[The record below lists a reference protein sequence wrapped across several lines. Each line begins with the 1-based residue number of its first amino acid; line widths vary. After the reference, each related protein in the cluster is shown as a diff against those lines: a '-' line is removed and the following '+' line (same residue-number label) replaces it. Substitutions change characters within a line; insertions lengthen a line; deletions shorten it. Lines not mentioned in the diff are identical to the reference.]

1 MEPVAKA
8 ADAPAVLDLSGLRCP
23 LPIVRLNTA
32 VKALAD
38 GAELEVRATDPAFE
52 LDVQAWC
59 RRTGNALLELRKTP
73 EALVARL
80 KKGA

>member
-1 MEPVAKA
+1 MEPA
-8 ADAPAVLDLSGLRCP
+8 AAAPTPLDLSGLRCP

-32 VKALAD
+32 VKALSPGD
-38 GAELEVRATDPAFE
+38 ELEVTATDPAFE

-59 RRTGNALLELRKTP
+59 RRTGNLLLELRKTP
-73 EALVARL
+73 DALVARL